1 MSFGIF
7 TDKKQP
13 PSESEIHSSMGAS
26 LSLWQ
31 ALTADLRQAYPVE
44 EDFKFMYGKNYG
56 WALRFRI
63 KGKLLVNLY
72 PNQDYFTAQV
82 NLSSAAVERG
92 LGMNLGQHA
101 HDAIASAHPYPEGRW
116 VFITVDSEPDRQ
128 DILSLLR
135 LRVET
140 RL

>member
-7 TDKKQP
+7 TEKKRT
-13 PSESEIHSSMGAS
+13 PSEAEIHVIMGDS
-26 LSLWQ
+26 LMLWQ
-31 ALTADLRQAYPVE
+31 ALAADLRQAYPVE

-72 PNQDYFTAQV
+72 PNQGFFTAQV
-82 NLSSAAVERG
+82 NLSPAAVERA

-101 HDAIASAHPYPEGRW
+101 HDAIANAHPYPEGRW
-116 VFITVDSEPDRQ
+116 VFVPVDSEADRQ
-128 DILSLLR
+128 DILDLLR